1 MTDGAVIM
9 KKMDIEATLEN
20 LTKVMEFVDEQLE
33 ETGCNMRIQT
43 QIDVSVEELFVNI
56 VNYAYGDKI
65 GDAQVMMDI
74 KDGTA
79 EITFIDTG
87 VPFDPLAKE
96 DPDITL
102 PADERKIGGLG
113 IYMVKKNMDDVKYEY
128 RSGQN
133 ITTIFKKIS

>member
-1 MTDGAVIM
+1 M

-96 DPDITL
+96 DPDISL

-113 IYMVKKNMDDVKYEY
+113 IFMVKKNMDDIKYEY

>member
-1 MTDGAVIM
+1 MTDGAGFM
-9 KKMDIEATLEN
+9 KKMDIEATLDN
-20 LTKVMEFVDEQLE
+20 LAKVMEFVDEQLE
-33 ETGCNMRIQT
+33 QTDCNMRIQT

-56 VNYAYGDKI
+56 ANYAYGDKV
-65 GDAQVMMDI
+65 GDAQIMMDI

-79 EITFIDTG
+79 VITFIDTG

-128 RSGQN
+128 RGGQN

>member
-1 MTDGAVIM
+1 M

-20 LTKVMEFVDEQLE
+20 LPKVMEFVDEQLE

-96 DPDITL
+96 DPDISL

-113 IYMVKKNMDDVKYEY
+113 IFMVKKNMDDVKYEY

>member
-20 LTKVMEFVDEQLE
+20 LPKVMEFVDEQLE

-96 DPDITL
+96 DPDISL

-113 IYMVKKNMDDVKYEY
+113 IFMVKKNMDDIKYEY

>member
-20 LTKVMEFVDEQLE
+20 LAKVMEFVDEQLE